1 MDSDLNQDL
10 AAHCGAKTPLKDPG
24 DQPPVLTKTKIVP
37 LLFQC
42 ALGFHCCDE
51 LF

>member
-1 MDSDLNQDL
+1 MNSDLNQDL
-10 AAHCGAKTPLKDPG
+10 AAHCEA
-24 DQPPVLTKTKIVP
+24 TKTKIVP

-42 ALGFHCCDE
+42 ALGFHCGDE